1 MKKIVI
7 IGGGISGLSAAF
19 RLAEHKKNGKFGGD
33 FVLIE
38 AANRLGG
45 IVKTVARD
53 GFLLETGPDAFLSE
67 KPEVLELA
75 KKLGI
80 ENELL
85 PTNDRNRRSFLVR
98 ENKLHAVPEGFH
110 LIAPANIEAFFKS
123 EILSLRGKTRLAN
136 ERFLPPVPPKDDES
150 LADFVRRRF
159 GEEALE
165 RIAQPMIGG
174 IYTADPEKLSLRA
187 TQPRFLEL
195 EQQFGSVIK
204 GLQEKSAVI
213 RNPQSANGVSGARY
227 SLFLSFKNGM
237 QTLIE
242 ALEKQTPENAVR
254 LETRAR
260 TLRFD
265 ESQRLWKV
273 ETEQETFFANA
284 VILALPAHLIA
295 ELLKN
300 QFPALSNELAE
311 IEHASSATVNVAFRR
326 EQIAHALNGFG
337 FVVPFVER
345 RTLMACTFS
354 SVKFGG
360 RAPEN
365 SILLRAFVGG
375 ALQPEMFDLSDAE
388 MISGVL
394 NDLHNL
400 LGLKG
405 EPLFAE
411 IARWHHSM
419 PQYAVGH
426 LEKARKIKKLLGEI
440 PTMQLATTAIEGVGL
455 PDSVRRGN
463 QAAENLLAL
472 ELNK

>member
-1 MKKIVI
+1 MKKIII

-19 RLAEHKKNGKFGGD
+19 RLIELKKEGKFRSD
-33 FVLIE
+33 FVLLE
-38 AANRLGG
+38 AENRLGG
-45 IVKTVARD
+45 IVKTTMRD
-53 GFLLETGPDAFLSE
+53 GFLLEAGPDAFLSE
-67 KPEVLELA
+67 KPEVLELS

-85 PTNDRNRRSFLVR
+85 PTNDENRRSFLVR
-98 ENKLHAVPEGFH
+98 ENKLRPVPEGFH

-123 EILSLRGKTRLAN
+123 EILSLRGKARLAN
-136 ERFLPPVPPKDDES
+136 ERFLLPAPPKDDES

-204 GLQEKSAVI
+204 GLQEKSAHQNQKSKI
-213 RNPQSANGVSGARY
+213 GTSGARY

>member
-1 MKKIVI
+1 MKKIII

-19 RLAEHKKNGKFGGD
+19 RLTELKKEGKFYGD
-33 FVLIE
+33 FVLLE
-38 AANRLGG
+38 AGNRLGG
-45 IVKTVARD
+45 IVKTTKRD
-53 GFLLETGPDAFLSE
+53 GFLLEAGPDAFLSE

-85 PTNDRNRRSFLVR
+85 PTNDQNRRSFLVR
-98 ENKLHAVPEGFH
+98 ENKLRAVPEGFH

-123 EILSLRGKTRLAN
+123 EILSLRGKARLAN
-136 ERFLPPVPPKDDES
+136 ERFLPPKSPKDDES

-159 GEEALE
+159 GEEALT

-195 EQQFGSVIK
+195 EQKHGSVIE
-204 GLQEKSAVI
+204 GLIKSKI
-213 RNPQSANGVSGARY
+213 QNPKSKIGTSGARY
-227 SLFLSFKNGM
+227 SLFLSFRNGI
-237 QTLIE
+237 QTLIN
-242 ALEKQTPENAVR
+242 ALEKQIPESAIR
-254 LETRAR
+254 LGTSAQ
-260 TLRFD
+260 TLKFD
-265 ESQRLWKV
+265 ESQHLWKV
-273 ETEQETFFANA
+273 ETEEETFSAEA

-295 ELLKN
+295 KLLKN

-311 IEHASSATVNVAFRR
+311 IEHASSATVNLAFQRD
-326 EQIAHALNGFG
+326 QIAHALDGFG

-354 SVKFGG
+354 SVKFGE

-365 SILLRAFVGG
+365 SVLLRAFVGG
-375 ALQPEMFDLSDAE
+375 ALQPEMFDLADDE
-388 MISGVL
+388 MLRGVL
-394 NDLHNL
+394 NDLRDL

-411 IARWHHSM
+411 IVRWRNSM
-419 PQYAVGH
+419 PQYRVGH
-426 LEKARKIKKLLGEI
+426 LEKARKIKKLLAEI
-440 PTMQLATTAIEGVGL
+440 PALQLATTAIDGVGL
-455 PDSVRRGN
+455 PDAVRHGN

>member
-1 MKKIVI
+1 VKIII
-7 IGGGISGLSAAF
+7 IGGGASGLSAAF
-19 RLAEHKKNGKFGGD
+19 RLTELKKGGRFDGD
-33 FVLIE
+33 FILLE
-38 AANRLGG
+38 AQNRLGG
-45 IVKTVARD
+45 IVKTTKRD
-53 GFLLETGPDAFLSE
+53 GFLLEAGPDAFLSE

-85 PTNDRNRRSFLVR
+85 PTNEENRRSFLVR
-98 ENKLHAVPEGFH
+98 ENKLRAVPEGFH

-136 ERFLPPVPPKDDES
+136 ERFLPYTALENDES

-174 IYTADPEKLSLRA
+174 IYTANPEKLSLRA

-204 GLQEKSAVI
+204 GLQEKSKI
-213 RNPQSANGVSGARY
+213 QNPKSKIEASGARY
-227 SLFLSFKNGM
+227 SLFLSFRDGM
-237 QTLIE
+237 QTLIN
-242 ALEKQTPENAVR
+242 ALEKQIPENAIR
-254 LETRAR
+254 LGTNAE

-273 ETEQETFFANA
+273 ETEQETFSAEA
-284 VILALPAHLIA
+284 VILALPAHAAA

-326 EQIAHALNGFG
+326 DQIAHALDGFG
-337 FVVPFVER
+337 FVVPFVEH

-354 SVKFGG
+354 SVKFPE

-365 SILLRAFVGG
+365 SVLLRAFVGG
-375 ALQPEMFDLSDAE
+375 ALQPEMFDLNDDK
-388 MISGVL
+388 MLRGVL
-394 NDLHNL
+394 TDMHNL

-411 IARWHHSM
+411 IARWRHSM

-426 LEKARKIKKLLGEI
+426 LEKARKIKKFIAEI
-440 PTMQLATTAIEGVGL
+440 PAFQIATTAIEGVGL
-455 PDSVRRGN
+455 PDAVRHGN

>member
-1 MKKIVI
+1 MKKIII

-19 RLAEHKKNGKFGGD
+19 RLIELKKAGKFCGD
-33 FVLIE
+33 FVLLE
-38 AANRLGG
+38 AGNRLGG
-45 IVKTVARD
+45 IVKTTKRD
-53 GFLLETGPDAFLSE
+53 GFLLEAGPDAFLSE

-98 ENKLHAVPEGFH
+98 ENKLRAVPEGFH

-123 EILSLRGKTRLAN
+123 EILSLRGKARLAN
-136 ERFLPPVPPKDDES
+136 ERFLPPKSPKDDES

-174 IYTADPEKLSLRA
+174 IYTADPEKLSLRT

-204 GLQEKSAVI
+204 GLQEKSKI
-213 RNPQSANGVSGARY
+213 QNPKSKIGTSGARY
-227 SLFLSFKNGM
+227 SLFLSFRNGM
-237 QTLIE
+237 QTLID
-242 ALEKQTPENAVR
+242 ALEKPIPENAVR
-254 LETRAR
+254 LGTNAQ
-260 TLRFD
+260 TLKFD

-273 ETEQETFFANA
+273 ETEQETFSAEA

-295 ELLKN
+295 KLLKN

-311 IEHASSATVNVAFRR
+311 IEHASSATVNLAFQRD
-326 EQIAHALNGFG
+326 QIAHALDGFG

-354 SVKFGG
+354 SVKFGK

-365 SILLRAFVGG
+365 SVLLRAFVGG
-375 ALQPEMFDLSDAE
+375 ALQPEMFDLADDE
-388 MISGVL
+388 MLRGVL
-394 NDLHNL
+394 NDLRDL

-405 EPLFAE
+405 EPLFTE
-411 IARWHHSM
+411 IVRWRNSM
-419 PQYAVGH
+419 PQYKVGH
-426 LEKARKIKKLLGEI
+426 LEKARKIKKLLAEI
-440 PTMQLATTAIEGVGL
+440 PFLQVATTAIDGVGL
-455 PDSVRRGN
+455 PDAARHGN

>member
-1 MKKIVI
+1 M
-7 IGGGISGLSAAF
+7 SGLSAAF
-19 RLAEHKKNGKFGGD
+19 RLAELKKEGGFGGD
-33 FVLIE
+33 FVLLE
-38 AANRLGG
+38 AENRLGG
-45 IVKTVARD
+45 IVKTVKRD
-53 GFLLETGPDAFLSE
+53 GFLLEAGPDAFLSE

-75 KKLGI
+75 KKLKI

-85 PTNDRNRRSFLVR
+85 PTNDENRRSFLVR
-98 ENKLHAVPEGFH
+98 DGKLRAVPEGFH
-110 LIAPANIEAFFKS
+110 LIAPADTEAFFKS

-136 ERFLPPVPPKDDES
+136 ERFLLPAESKDDES

-159 GEEALE
+159 GEEALA

-187 TQPRFLEL
+187 TQPRFLDL

-204 GLQEKSAVI
+204 GLQEKSKI
-213 RNPQSANGVSGARY
+213 QSPKSKIEASGARY
-227 SLFLSFKNGM
+227 SLFLSFRNGM
-237 QTLIE
+237 QTLID
-242 ALEKQTPENAVR
+242 ALAKQIPENAVR
-254 LETRAR
+254 IGTKVQ

-273 ETEQETFFANA
+273 ETERETFFADA
-284 VILALPAHLIA
+284 VILALPAHATSDLF
-295 ELLKN
+295 KN
-300 QFPALSNELAE
+300 QFPALSNELSE
-311 IEHASSATVNVAFRR
+311 IEHASSATVNLAFRR
-326 EQIAHALNGFG
+326 EQIQHALDGFG

-354 SVKFGG
+354 SVKFAG

-365 SILLRAFVGG
+365 QVLLRAFVGG
-375 ALQPEMFDLSDAE
+375 ALQPEMFDLTVDE

-394 NDLHNL
+394 KDLRDL
-400 LGLKG
+400 SGLNG
-405 EPLFAE
+405 EPLFTE
-411 IARWHHSM
+411 IARWRRSM

-426 LEKARKIKKLLGEI
+426 LEKAGKIKKLLAEI
-440 PTMQLATTAIEGVGL
+440 PALQLATTAIDGVGL
-455 PDSVRRGN
+455 PDSVRHGN